1 MAVAETVAL
10 SDQSSLWGR
19 MPARIKVLYITTLH
33 RTGGWLMEAFAADC
47 ATDILLDEAVGVTS
61 GLSRLRDE
69 VFDAVLISHEP
80 GVLDAVELVE
90 GLRVGGHDEPM
101 IVLGMQPSTAMDANC
116 HEVGADAYCCVEQT
130 TTRSLLWC
138 FARAIER
145 SQLIRENR
153 RLVQADRQRLAHE
166 QTEAKRLLDEQRAVI
181 ADLELLRKEKLGQES
196 DLIEGADLAL
206 AVNSESHE
214 PSKRLPPQDPT
225 RCRLPEPLVKHY
237 SEMLRAY
244 VIMGAGN
251 LTDEMTTLANLL
263 AEACISAQ
271 QTMQLHVHVLEK
283 LLQDLGGRSARH
295 VMTRADLL
303 VVEVM
308 AHLADGYRSRYP
320 HQKSPSPPAFTTRI

>member
-1 MAVAETVAL
+1 MAVAETVAI

-69 VFDAVLISHEP
+69 VFDAVLVSHEP

-181 ADLELLRKEKLGQES
+181 ADLELLHKKK
-196 DLIEGADLAL
+196 
-206 AVNSESHE
+206 SELHE
-214 PSKRLPPQDPT
+214 PSKRLPPQDPI
-225 RCRLPEPLVKHY
+225 RCQLPEPLVKHY

-263 AEACISAQ
+263 AESGISAQ

-283 LLQDLGGRSARH
+283 LIQDLAGRSARH

-308 AHLADGYRSRYP
+308 AHLADGYCSRYP
-320 HQKSPSPPAFTTRI
+320 HRKSSSPACTTRI